1 MRACGLRLLMRCLAI
16 HQKNEPLLNVSP
28 ELSAVPLLRGPRRKY
43 KRGPNEIPACCMPL
57 AEPSANAR
65 NVGRVGTMV
74 LTQSRTVKPLDAAM
88 LAMTVDDVAF
98 RD

>member
-1 MRACGLRLLMRCLAI
+1 
-16 HQKNEPLLNVSP
+16 
-28 ELSAVPLLRGPRRKY
+28 
-43 KRGPNEIPACCMPL
+43 MPL